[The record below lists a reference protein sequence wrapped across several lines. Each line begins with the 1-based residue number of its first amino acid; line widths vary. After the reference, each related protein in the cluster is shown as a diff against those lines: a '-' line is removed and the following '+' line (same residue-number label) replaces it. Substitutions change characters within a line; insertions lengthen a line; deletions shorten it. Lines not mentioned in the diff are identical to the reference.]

1 MFYALID
8 EDMRFYYPSL
18 PAQISQVLR
27 LQSVL
32 ENIFLG
38 QGVSVV
44 ITLIG
49 VTMASTTMIA
59 KPVYAATSQL
69 LDNAHAHTYR
79 YTHG

>member
-38 QGVSVV
+38 QGVLVV

-49 VTMASTTMIA
+49 AVVGVTMASTMLEL
-59 KPVYAATSQL
+59 Q
-69 LDNAHAHTYR
+69 
-79 YTHG
+79 